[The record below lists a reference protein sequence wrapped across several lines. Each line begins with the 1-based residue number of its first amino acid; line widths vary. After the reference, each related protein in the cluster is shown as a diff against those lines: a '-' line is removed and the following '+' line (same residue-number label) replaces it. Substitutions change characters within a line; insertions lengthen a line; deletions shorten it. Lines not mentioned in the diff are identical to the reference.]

1 MKKTLIIKLAL
12 LYAAVCGAQPELWST
27 IYDFGLGTGV
37 TKIMKDPNRS
47 FVYAIDRNNS
57 EILFIDLDRQVVSK
71 RLHVGE
77 TPTCFD
83 VDDSG
88 NYLYVGNGGDGSGS
102 SGSYRIAK
110 INLDTQEQVDSFAVP
125 SIIVNGSV
133 FRAENITCGSGN
145 LLFYNAGYKI
155 WNSGLGRM
163 MDGSTGADLGA
174 ISRIK
179 SPMVMTPDRKKLY
192 GQYIYSGNLGEMGV
206 WDVSSTAFQKVDSKR
221 YSPYPYG
228 WDYNNYSISA
238 DGKLLAYGKKLFNAN
253 NLDDVQG
260 DFSEL
265 VYALNSDGSIAFGKD
280 TIWDT
285 TTFAETGSAT
295 KISDLPFSCTI
306 VDFDEVGG
314 VLYAFNAADQRLY
327 AIGTRY
333 MGELSIF
340 LPESAVESDGVL
352 TGLVSVSKAPDND
365 LAVDLDSDD
374 LSEIKIPTNT
384 VFIPAGSTSAVFRVE
399 VQDDSDR
406 DGTQKV
412 LVSATAVGYGSTSKE
427 VKVYNDDGGVITL
440 LLPDFAVEGDGI
452 VTGVVELSEAAFTDQ
467 IVHFASDDPSELNPV
482 DTLVVPSGQT
492 NAMFD
497 IAIEDDS
504 LRDGAQRATITAT
517 AQGHLS
523 GISEM
528 MVLDND
534 APSLA
539 LVLPHLIDE
548 DTGTVEGTLLVGPAP
563 NQDMTVEL
571 VSDNPSKLEGASI
584 LVRSGQNRIPFTLQV
599 VDNRLIDG
607 IQGSTITAQAEG
619 YASGNASVFIEDD
632 DGKSL
637 HLDLPVGVFEGQG
650 TLTNSA
656 MVYLDG
662 IAVTDLHILLQSLDS
677 SEVTVPPTVT
687 IPAGASNAF
696 FNVTAVDDTEVDGRQ
711 HPVIQASMPGFNSAN
726 VAMGISDDEFHHFSV
741 SGLEAEEPG
750 NIPLPCTV
758 HAENTDGEYVGTYS
772 GPAWLSASLGSSPL
786 AVDPGNSIT
795 ISNGIWQGAVTLH
808 GVGNAANL
816 IIDDGAG
823 HSGTNTLDLVKLN
836 IVKMATDWTEPYIY
850 MVHRSKVSP
859 NKSKLIW
866 YNTDTDTIDQALDA
880 GENATDLTVH
890 YGDNRIYVSN
900 WRRAETRVF
909 DRTSKQELD
918 PLLLG
923 GDVYKINA
931 AGAGR
936 VITEG
941 EDQWVRMSMRS
952 TTDSSELTY
961 KYPVR
966 EGDGDCSLDGRYY
979 YHTDNNSSGA
989 RLSRFTITNDTF
1001 ASEISVKTKY
1011 YYGSRNVF
1019 VSMDGKRVYN
1029 CGYIYDGDLK
1039 ELLNIGSAIY
1049 AASAYG
1055 DMVLTKTKVF
1065 NGINGE
1071 EMYTLPF
1078 STSVMAFSGDQSELL
1093 LFDSASGSVTSLA
1106 TSAIM
1111 PIPEPAMVPAPAVG
1125 SVVGA
1130 NLPELSWSGA
1140 PTAIG
1145 YDIYIGTDS
1154 NAVAIAGTNSVEYLG
1169 RRTDTG
1175 FQLPE
1180 GTLSG
1185 NETYFWRVDIVAF
1198 GNQIVTGDVWNFQTA
1213 SISVDPYELVVD
1225 GMAASYTQTVSVA
1238 IDSSVG
1244 MPVSWTASCTNDW
1257 VILRQT
1263 SGTTSG
1269 SLDVGIDLTG
1279 LAAGSYKA
1287 EIEFSD
1293 GSATLVVPVSL
1304 SVENMRIVKMATD
1317 WTLPYIYMV
1326 HTSTTSPN
1334 KSRLIWYNTDTDT
1347 IEQVLDAGENATDLT
1362 VHYGDNRIY
1371 VSNWR
1376 RAETRV
1382 FDRTSKQELDP
1393 LLLGGDVYKINAAG
1407 AGRVITEGEDQ
1418 WVRMSMRSTTDSSEL
1433 TYKYPVRE
1441 GDGDC
1446 SLDGRYYYHTDNNSS
1461 GARLSRF
1468 TITNDT
1474 FASEIS
1480 VKTKYYYGSRNVFV
1494 SGDGTRVFNCGVAYR
1509 TSDLKEVKNLGREM
1523 YAASFYGRYAVT
1535 ATDLMDVDA
1544 NASVLSLQGAGNVS
1558 AFSGDQSKLVLF
1570 NSTDKSLVVQ
1580 PLDSVPGG
1588 MPVPGLSPLVP
1599 DGSVVAGN
1607 HSDLAWRRV
1616 PLALQ
1621 YDVYFGADSNAVAT
1635 ATTNQVEYLGRTESN
1650 TMMLPPSSIEAGSTY
1665 YWRVDALGPDGI
1677 LSSKV
1682 WSFMVGG
1689 LSFSPASLDSVLFN
1703 IDGLTTQELL
1713 IDMEEATGAWQVVSM
1728 PSWLS
1733 ASETNG
1739 TGSATLMLE
1748 INKDAL
1754 GFGDNS
1760 GEILVSSDGTVF
1772 AEPVVVKRLNETLK
1786 CITAHPVQDKV
1797 YAVSYQPGDD
1807 ESYLLEIGVDPL
1819 RAERVLE
1826 LPENITDMDIDA
1838 SGTNLFAISFKDGSL
1853 ARVDLEAFE
1862 VRDIKKVPGTAKHS
1876 SATHFNVEAGNN
1888 GIVFYIDGNWA
1899 PAVHVFDYEAGVD
1912 LSTYNNNGDGLGG
1925 LAYDDVRNK
1934 LYSWR
1939 QYGWGAGVIS
1949 SWVYT
1954 FDVVDNKLVKVD
1966 TSSQQGRDPLNSPLL
1981 LVDDGQ
1987 SLINKKRRFS
1997 TADLAVVEASYSE
2010 NIYSAT
2016 FDGRLAIGSSKIY
2029 RGADGTVVGNL
2040 PKSST
2045 LHACPPGNR
2054 GVVWYDSSTKTLGYT
2069 HFAELLGPLVQATNL
2084 LPKAGTTVPVSQES
2098 LVWDDQGGVMCYRV
2112 YFSTNRDE
2120 VASASTNSSCYQGQV
2135 VNSSWN
2141 IPAPGLRA
2149 GQTYYWRVDAVG
2161 YDDRTIAGTVQDFA
2175 VAEVVTPKMVLS
2187 PGSLT
2192 NTEVVVG
2199 ESLVRTLVVS
2209 NAGNADLE
2217 FSIRGGGGGNNVPQ
2231 VSNLVLNG
2239 DFEDGNVG
2247 FSTGYIYKDVGTS
2260 SPSSGQYGVGD
2271 DPKAWHGGLY
2281 ALNDHTSGT
2290 GNMWMANGDTSPN
2303 TLWEQSVDV
2312 VAGKTYRFSAW
2323 AAILYTDNAQL
2334 EFFVDGT
2341 SVGTLNVVQ
2350 EGWLQF
2356 SGNWTAAS
2364 STNVVLSIRN
2374 ISSGVFEAYA
2384 IDDIVFETVE
2394 SGLIAY
2400 YPFNGSADDESGNG
2414 HDGTA
2419 SGATPTAD
2427 RFGNADSAYLFD
2439 GNDDYIA
2446 VPDSTD
2452 LRLANTD
2459 FAIATWFNESERN
2472 PSYNDALITKRGSGG
2487 ANGWFSSIS
2496 GSLAGS
2502 GIGKLY
2508 YQISGG
2514 YDPYVYSS
2522 SSVSLGEWHQSVLTY
2537 DLDSKTLRFY
2547 LDGVLDSEHANIPP
2561 PNAATTA
2568 NMIIG
2573 RDSAST
2579 SYAFHGAIDEIRIYN
2594 RMLSASEILALYQTT
2609 DGPGESWL
2617 TVDPKSGTVPPG
2629 SSVSVSVRFDAAG
2642 FAAGDSSNVVLVVT
2656 GNDAATPSNAVPV
2669 SITVVAD
2676 EESDRDGDLMPDGWE
2691 KRYFGSAANGDPA
2704 EDSDGDGQ
2712 NNLEEYIAG
2721 MDPTNATSAF
2731 TVRASNTP
2739 TGGEF
2744 ILSWDAVTGR
2754 VYSIYWQTNLPDAFQ
2769 TLETGIRYPQN
2780 SYTDR
2785 VHSAEDQ
2792 GFYWIDVGLE

>member
-1 MKKTLIIKLAL
+1 M
-12 LYAAVCGAQPELWST
+12 
-27 IYDFGLGTGV
+27 
-37 TKIMKDPNRS
+37 
-47 FVYAIDRNNS
+47 
-57 EILFIDLDRQVVSK
+57 
-71 RLHVGE
+71 
-77 TPTCFD
+77 
-83 VDDSG
+83 
-88 NYLYVGNGGDGSGS
+88 
-102 SGSYRIAK
+102 
-110 INLDTQEQVDSFAVP
+110 
-125 SIIVNGSV
+125 
-133 FRAENITCGSGN
+133 
-145 LLFYNAGYKI
+145 
-155 WNSGLGRM
+155 
-163 MDGSTGADLGA
+163 
-174 ISRIK
+174 
-179 SPMVMTPDRKKLY
+179 
-192 GQYIYSGNLGEMGV
+192 
-206 WDVSSTAFQKVDSKR
+206 
-221 YSPYPYG
+221 
-228 WDYNNYSISA
+228 
-238 DGKLLAYGKKLFNAN
+238 
-253 NLDDVQG
+253 
-260 DFSEL
+260 
-265 VYALNSDGSIAFGKD
+265 
-280 TIWDT
+280 
-285 TTFAETGSAT
+285 
-295 KISDLPFSCTI
+295 
-306 VDFDEVGG
+306 
-314 VLYAFNAADQRLY
+314 
-327 AIGTRY
+327 
-333 MGELSIF
+333 
-340 LPESAVESDGVL
+340 
-352 TGLVSVSKAPDND
+352 
-365 LAVDLDSDD
+365 
-374 LSEIKIPTNT
+374 
-384 VFIPAGSTSAVFRVE
+384 
-399 VQDDSDR
+399 
-406 DGTQKV
+406 
-412 LVSATAVGYGSTSKE
+412 
-427 VKVYNDDGGVITL
+427 
-440 LLPDFAVEGDGI
+440 
-452 VTGVVELSEAAFTDQ
+452 
-467 IVHFASDDPSELNPV
+467 
-482 DTLVVPSGQT
+482 
-492 NAMFD
+492 
-497 IAIEDDS
+497 
-504 LRDGAQRATITAT
+504 
-517 AQGHLS
+517 
-523 GISEM
+523 
-528 MVLDND
+528 
-534 APSLA
+534 
-539 LVLPHLIDE
+539 
-548 DTGTVEGTLLVGPAP
+548 
-563 NQDMTVEL
+563 
-571 VSDNPSKLEGASI
+571 
-584 LVRSGQNRIPFTLQV
+584 
-599 VDNRLIDG
+599 
-607 IQGSTITAQAEG
+607 
-619 YASGNASVFIEDD
+619 
-632 DGKSL
+632 
-637 HLDLPVGVFEGQG
+637 
-650 TLTNSA
+650 
-656 MVYLDG
+656 
-662 IAVTDLHILLQSLDS
+662 
-677 SEVTVPPTVT
+677 
-687 IPAGASNAF
+687 
-696 FNVTAVDDTEVDGRQ
+696 
-711 HPVIQASMPGFNSAN
+711 
-726 VAMGISDDEFHHFSV
+726 
-741 SGLEAEEPG
+741 
-750 NIPLPCTV
+750 
-758 HAENTDGEYVGTYS
+758 
-772 GPAWLSASLGSSPL
+772 
-786 AVDPGNSIT
+786 
-795 ISNGIWQGAVTLH
+795 
-808 GVGNAANL
+808 
-816 IIDDGAG
+816 
-823 HSGTNTLDLVKLN
+823 
-836 IVKMATDWTEPYIY
+836 
-850 MVHRSKVSP
+850 
-859 NKSKLIW
+859 
-866 YNTDTDTIDQALDA
+866 
-880 GENATDLTVH
+880 
-890 YGDNRIYVSN
+890 
-900 WRRAETRVF
+900 
-909 DRTSKQELD
+909 
-918 PLLLG
+918 
-923 GDVYKINA
+923 
-931 AGAGR
+931 
-936 VITEG
+936 
-941 EDQWVRMSMRS
+941 
-952 TTDSSELTY
+952 
-961 KYPVR
+961 
-966 EGDGDCSLDGRYY
+966 
-979 YHTDNNSSGA
+979 
-989 RLSRFTITNDTF
+989 
-1001 ASEISVKTKY
+1001 KTKY

-1019 VSMDGKRVYN
+1019 VSMDGNRVYN

-1065 NGINGE
+1065 NGVNGE

-1078 STSVMAFSGDQSELL
+1078 STSVMAFSSDQSELL

-1130 NLPELSWSGA
+1130 NLPALSWSGA
-1140 PTAIG
+1140 PAAIG

-1154 NAVAIAGTNSVEYLG
+1154 NAVATAGTNSVEYLG

-1175 FQLPE
+1175 FQLLE

-1185 NETYFWRVDIVAF
+1185 NKTYFWRVDIVAF

-1213 SISVDPYELVVD
+1213 TISVDPYELVVD

-1244 MPVSWTASCTNDW
+1244 VPVSWTASCTNDW

-1279 LAAGSYKA
+1279 LAAGSYTA

-1376 RAETRV
+1376 RVETRV

-1418 WVRMSMRSTTDSSEL
+1418 WITVHVRDTATGASVASRGE
-1433 TYKYPVRE
+1433 RE

-1446 SLDGRYYYHTDNNSS
+1446 TLDGRYYYHTDNNSS

-1509 TSDLKEVKNLGREM
+1509 TSDLKEVKNIGKEM

-1535 ATDLMDVDA
+1535 ATGLMDVDA
-1544 NASVLSLQGAGNVS
+1544 NASVLSLSGTGKVS
-1558 AFSGDQSKLVLF
+1558 AFSADQSKLVLF

-1580 PLDSVPGG
+1580 PLDSVPDG

-1607 HSDLAWRRV
+1607 HSELAWKRA

-1635 ATTNQVEYLGRTESN
+1635 ATTNQVEYLGRTESD
-1650 TMMLPPSSIEAGSTY
+1650 TMMLPPGSIEAGATY
-1665 YWRVDALGPDGI
+1665 YWRVDAVGSDGI

-1682 WSFMVGG
+1682 WSFVVGG

-1739 TGSATLMLE
+1739 TGSAALVLE
-1748 INKDAL
+1748 IDKDAL

-1760 GEILVSSDGTVF
+1760 GEILVSSGGTVF
-1772 AEPVVVKRLNETLK
+1772 AEPVAVKRLNETLK

-1807 ESYLLEIGVDPL
+1807 ESYLLEISVDPL

-1899 PAVHVFDYEAGVD
+1899 PAVHVFDYEAGID

-1939 QYGWGAGVIS
+1939 QYGWGAGVIN

-2098 LVWDDQGGVMCYRV
+2098 LVWDDQGGAMCYRV

-2141 IPAPGLRA
+2141 IPAPGLQA

-2175 VAEVVTPKMVLS
+2175 VAEVVSPKMVLS
-2187 PGSLT
+2187 PGTLT

-2209 NAGNADLE
+2209 NVGNADLE
-2217 FSIRGGGGGNNVPQ
+2217 FSIRGAVGNP
-2231 VSNLVLNG
+2231 G
-2239 DFEDGNVG
+2239 D
-2247 FSTGYIYKDVGTS
+2247 
-2260 SPSSGQYGVGD
+2260 
-2271 DPKAWHGGLY
+2271 
-2281 ALNDHTSGT
+2281 
-2290 GNMWMANGDTSPN
+2290 
-2303 TLWEQSVDV
+2303 
-2312 VAGKTYRFSAW
+2312 
-2323 AAILYTDNAQL
+2323 
-2334 EFFVDGT
+2334 
-2341 SVGTLNVVQ
+2341 
-2350 EGWLQF
+2350 
-2356 SGNWTAAS
+2356 
-2364 STNVVLSIRN
+2364 LSL
-2374 ISSGVFEAYA
+2374 A
-2384 IDDIVFETVE
+2384 
-2394 SGLIAY
+2394 AY
-2400 YPFNGSADDESGNG
+2400 YPFNGNADDESGNG
-2414 HDGTA
+2414 HDGTV

-2594 RMLSASEILALYQTT
+2594 RMLSASEILALYQAT
-2609 DGPGESWL
+2609 DGLDESWL

-2629 SSVSVSVRFDAAG
+2629 SSVSVSVRFDASG
-2642 FAAGDSSNVVLVVT
+2642 FAVGDSSNAVLVVT

-2669 SITVVAD
+2669 SMTVVAG
-2676 EESDRDGDLMPDGWE
+2676 EEPDCDGDLMPDGWE

-2704 EDSDGDGQ
+2704 ADSDGDGQ

-2721 MDPTNATSAF
+2721 MDPTNAASAF
-2731 TVRASNTP
+2731 MVRTFDTP
-2739 TGGEF
+2739 SGGEF

-2754 VYSIYWQTNLPDAFQ
+2754 VYSIYWQTNLTDAFQ

-2785 VHSAEDQ
+2785 VHNAEDQ